1 MPLKPQ
7 SIRKGVVIWLNNE
20 KVEKQEL
27 IAISEFWSE
36 TQLNFFKKMLK
47 QGGEFKISNNKF
59 KIELAPKIT
68 TSKGELDTGVITIP
82 GLDSRF

>member
-1 MPLKPQ
+1 MALKPQ
-7 SIRKGVVIWLNNE
+7 SIRKGVVIWLNSQ
-20 KVEKQEL
+20 KVDKPEIL
-27 IAISEFWSE
+27 AISEFWSE
-36 TQLNFFKKMLK
+36 TQENFFKKMLK

-82 GLDSRF
+82 GLDTRF

>member
-1 MPLKPQ
+1 MALKPQ
-7 SIRKGVVIWLNNE
+7 SIRKGVIIKLDGETVDKKE
-20 KVEKQEL
+20 V

-36 TQLNFFKKMLK
+36 KQESFFKKMLK